1 MGLSI
6 PALAWRSLMNR
17 RVSALL
23 TILAVALSVA
33 LFLGVEKARNAAK
46 AGFDNTIKGTH
57 LIVGAPTG
65 QINLVLYSV
74 FRMGNATAEIS
85 WGAYQDIAGR
95 NDVEWTIPISL
106 GDSHRGYRVMGTTQD
121 YFVHYKYGKMQ
132 SLRFASGEPFKDI
145 FDAVLGAQVAQDLG
159 YDLDTPLI
167 LTHGLGRSGISDHD
181 NRPFRVVGILKP
193 TGTPLDRTIHI
204 PLEGVTAIH
213 VGWETGTRNPLADGI
228 TEDTIRTFD
237 LTPKT
242 VTAVFVGLKN
252 NGRSIL
258 RTRRDINTNKSEPLL
273 AIIPSEALSELWEV
287 MGAAE
292 RVLLAIS
299 AFVIAVGLVSILT
312 SILTSLNERR
322 REMSILRAIG
332 ARPYHIFAL
341 LVIEATALGL
351 IGAICGAILIQVI
364 FAIAAPIL
372 SAQYGVALL
381 GTGPSMTDVYT
392 IAAVTGA
399 AFLLGLLPA
408 LTAMRRSLS
417 DGLTVKV

>member
-1 MGLSI
+1 MGLFI

-46 AGFDNTIKGTH
+46 SGFDNTIKGTH

-85 WGAYQDIAGR
+85 WGAYQDIASR
-95 NDVEWTIPISL
+95 DDVEWTIPISL
-106 GDSHRGYRVMGTTQD
+106 GDSHRGYRVMGTTQG
-121 YFVHYKYGKMQ
+121 YFDHYKYGKMQ
-132 SLRFASGEPFKDI
+132 NLSFAKGERFDDM
-145 FDAVLGAQVAQDLG
+145 FDAVLGAQVAEDLG
-159 YDLDTPLI
+159 YDLNTPLI
-167 LTHGLGRSGISDHD
+167 LTHGLGQGGISDHD
-181 NRPFRVVGILKP
+181 NRPFRVVGILRP

-204 PLEGVTAIH
+204 PLEGITAIH

-228 TEDTIRTFD
+228 TEETIRTFD

-252 NGRSIL
+252 SGRSIL

-292 RVLLAIS
+292 RILLAIS

-322 REMSILRAIG
+322 REMSILRAVG
-332 ARPYHIFAL
+332 ARPYHVFAL
-341 LVIEATALGL
+341 LVIEATVLGL

-364 FAIAAPIL
+364 FAVAAPIL
-372 SAQYGVALL
+372 SAQYGIALL
-381 GTGPSMTDVYT
+381 GTGPSLTDLYT
-392 IAAVTGA
+392 IGAVTFA
-399 AFLLGLLPA
+399 ALLLGILPA

>member
-46 AGFDNTIKGTH
+46 SGFDNTIKGTH

-85 WGAYQDIAGR
+85 WGAYQDIASR
-95 NDVEWTIPISL
+95 DDVEWTIPISL
-106 GDSHRGYRVMGTTQD
+106 GDSHRGYRVMGTTQG
-121 YFVHYKYGKMQ
+121 YFDHYKYGKMQ
-132 SLRFASGEPFKDI
+132 NLSFAKGERFDDM
-145 FDAVLGAQVAQDLG
+145 FDAVLGAQVAEDLG
-159 YDLDTPLI
+159 YDLNTPLI
-167 LTHGLGRSGISDHD
+167 LTHGLGQGGISDHD
-181 NRPFRVVGILKP
+181 NRPFRVVGILRP

-204 PLEGVTAIH
+204 PLEGITAIH

-228 TEDTIRTFD
+228 TEETIRTFD

-252 NGRSIL
+252 SGRSIL

-292 RVLLAIS
+292 RILLAIS

-322 REMSILRAIG
+322 REMSILRAVG
-332 ARPYHIFAL
+332 ARPYHVFAL
-341 LVIEATALGL
+341 LVIEATVLGL

-364 FAIAAPIL
+364 FAVAAPIL
-372 SAQYGVALL
+372 SAQYGIALL
-381 GTGPSMTDVYT
+381 GTGPSLTDLYT
-392 IAAVTGA
+392 IGAVTFA
-399 AFLLGLLPA
+399 ALLLGILPA

>member
-1 MGLSI
+1 MGLFI

-46 AGFDNTIKGTH
+46 SGFDNTIKGTH

-85 WGAYQDIAGR
+85 WGAYQDIASR
-95 NDVEWTIPISL
+95 DDVEWTIPISL
-106 GDSHRGYRVMGTTQD
+106 GDSHRGYRVMGTTQG
-121 YFVHYKYGKMQ
+121 YFDHYKYGKMQ
-132 SLRFASGEPFKDI
+132 NLSFAKGERFDDM
-145 FDAVLGAQVAQDLG
+145 FDAVLGAQVAEDLG
-159 YDLDTPLI
+159 YDLNTPLI
-167 LTHGLGRSGISDHD
+167 LTHGLGQGGISDHD
-181 NRPFRVVGILKP
+181 NRPFRVVGILRP

-204 PLEGVTAIH
+204 PLEGITAIH

-228 TEDTIRTFD
+228 TEETIRTFD

-252 NGRSIL
+252 SGRSIL

-292 RVLLAIS
+292 RILLAIS

-322 REMSILRAIG
+322 REMSILRAVG
-332 ARPYHIFAL
+332 ARPYHVFAL
-341 LVIEATALGL
+341 LVIEATVLGL

-372 SAQYGVALL
+372 SAQYGIALL
-381 GTGPSMTDVYT
+381 GTGPSLTDLYT
-392 IAAVTGA
+392 IGAVTFA
-399 AFLLGLLPA
+399 ALLLGILPA

>member
-85 WGAYQDIAGR
+85 WGAYQDIATR

-121 YFVHYKYGKMQ
+121 YFDHYKYGKMQ
-132 SLRFASGEPFKDI
+132 SLNFTAGEPFDDM
-145 FDAVLGAQVAQDLG
+145 FDAVLGAQVAEDLG
-159 YDLDTPLI
+159 YDLNTPLI
-167 LTHGLGRSGISDHD
+167 LTHGLGQGGISDHD

-204 PLEGVTAIH
+204 PLEGITAIH
-213 VGWETGTRNPLADGI
+213 VGWETGTRSPLADGI
-228 TEDTIRTFD
+228 TEETIRTFD

-252 NGRSIL
+252 SGRSIL

-273 AIIPSEALSELWEV
+273 AIIPSEALSELWEI

-292 RVLLAIS
+292 RILLAIS

-322 REMSILRAIG
+322 REMSILRAVG
-332 ARPYHIFAL
+332 ARPHHVFAL
-341 LVIEATALGL
+341 LVIEATVLGL
-351 IGAICGAILIQVI
+351 IGAICGAILIQII
-364 FAIAAPIL
+364 FTIAAPIL
-372 SAQYGVALL
+372 SAQYGIALL
-381 GTGPSMTDVYT
+381 GTRPSLTDVYT